1 MSRSIKFLI
10 LPILLLSGIIFSQS
24 NYKINQI
31 TTEDGLINNTVSCVY
46 QDSRGFIWI
55 GSNAG
60 LQRYDGI
67 NFINYR
73 EKSSN
78 PNSLSNNYVN
88 KIIED
93 SHGYIWVGT
102 VGGGLNRLD
111 PSTGIFKRYNI
122 IFNDKN
128 SFPHIVVKDIFIDKN
143 NELWIASPFAF
154 SKYSYEEDNFKNYF
168 AGGPT
173 YNPEMINYVINLRE
187 KGNIIAEAIRVRDN
201 SKISKPFVIKKK
213 KKVIVVSEGEL
224 PNGDIFDYGTITNL
238 AGKIIWN
245 MEWAKSK
252 NAGGSDKNRICYDVI
267 ELEAGEYK
275 LNYVTDNDHSYNRW
289 NLTPPD
295 YPDFWGIQVLN
306 FSISEE
312 EKIQRLIANKIMRNG
327 LASSELNKIDEF
339 SDGRLWI
346 ATSNG
351 ISIFDSRTGKF
362 DNIIPSEL
370 NSEFKNN
377 NSIEFIWENS
387 PEKEVIALTSKGAF
401 IFIDRETFR
410 IKTAMLN
417 LKFPYMWQSAIEFE
431 KGKLWLFSENNGI
444 FRFDIKTRE
453 LLPLKL
459 GKEIYFD
466 FEMNALVSLLKDKEG
481 ALWIPTAHEG
491 IKIVRKNNPEFHSL
505 FSKTIDKNL
514 SGLGPVSSILTQSN
528 GNLWLGTNGRGLYF
542 FNKSNS
548 SLTNFSFTEKDQLN
562 NASNHINKIF
572 YGSKGDLWLGS
583 GDGLIQ
589 FNPRDNSYKR
599 IENKY
604 KDNQNTAVY
613 SIFEDNDESLWYGIG
628 DILVKYNKAS
638 GIEEHYKVEP
648 PYTFVIPYPSITGI
662 IPYGNDKLW
671 VLTWWGLFSFD
682 KNLKRWTYYEDM
694 NEKFPISNQYWT
706 ITEDNDGI
714 IWLGSLIEGLKYYNP
729 KTKKFGKYTIE
740 DGLPSNKIN
749 SIICLNN
756 GKFWLGTEKGLTLFD
771 KKDKRFINF
780 TKEDGLPSNNYF
792 RNSFTISDKK
802 EIFLGS
808 NNGIIFFN
816 PYKIVVDENLSE
828 VRLSEIKIFNK
839 RNDSGKLYTYTNK
852 IEIDYE
858 QNVFTIVYSML
869 NFKNPFENRYK
880 YKMEGFD
887 KNWIDAG
894 NKNEVTYTNLDP
906 GEYTFK
912 VIGYNNGEWNKKP
925 LELSL
930 IINPPWYRTWWAYI
944 LYGLIFVSLYLSA
957 RRFELNKISL
967 KNDLRIQKLEADKLK
982 ETDRVKSNFFANI
995 SHEFRTPLTLILEPV
1010 EKLISKTAD
1019 FRTKQTLEMV
1029 QRNSKQLLQLINQL
1043 LDLSKLESGSMKL
1056 SIIRKDFVPFF
1067 KGTAASFDSLA
1078 MVREIDYNVY
1088 SDVDSLI
1095 ISFDPDKIQKIIN
1108 NLISNALKFT
1118 PKGGKVNCE
1127 LISDIENIKIKI
1139 SDTGIGIEEEN
1150 KERIFDRFYQV
1161 DSSKTREHEGSG
1173 IGLALTKEL
1182 VEIHHG
1188 KIELTSSP
1196 EFKTIFIVSIPID
1209 DSLYIDSEI
1218 GDGKISE
1225 NEFVVLNIDNDS
1237 KIIANKID
1245 YENKPVVLL
1254 VEDNADMRKFI
1265 IEVLSPRFN
1274 IIESVNGEEG
1284 IKEAI
1289 EKIPDIII
1297 SDVMMPMK
1305 DGYQLCKE
1313 IKSEPITSHIPVILL
1328 TAKAAIENKIEGLEI
1343 GADDYLV
1350 KPFNSNELIAR
1361 ITNLIGLRE
1370 KLQKKLLSE
1379 INDKKFIHIS
1389 DYKGLTKHDK
1399 ELITRI
1405 IDKLEENYS
1414 DPDYDVEKLGGD
1426 LGYSS
1431 STLRRKT
1438 SALLNK
1444 SPNEFIRYFRLQKAL
1459 KLITEEGKNVSETA
1473 FESGFNSISYF
1484 SKCFTEEFGKN
1495 PSEFIK

>member
-1 MSRSIKFLI
+1 MSRTLKLLI
-10 LPILLLSGIIFSQS
+10 LPILLFSRIVFSQS

-73 EKSSN
+73 EKSSD

-88 KIIED
+88 NIIED
-93 SHGYIWVGT
+93 SHGYIWIGT

-111 PSTGIFKRYNI
+111 PSSGIFKRYNI
-122 IFNDKN
+122 IFNDEK
-128 SFPHIVVKDIFIDKN
+128 SFPHIVVDDLFIDKN
-143 NELWIASPFAF
+143 NDLWIATPFAL
-154 SKYSYEEDNFKNYF
+154 SRYNYEKDNFQNFF

-173 YNPEMINYVINLRE
+173 YNPELISTILALRE
-187 KGNIIAEAIRVRDN
+187 QNKIISEAIKVKDN
-201 SKISKPFVIKKK
+201 SQISKPFIIKEK
-213 KKVIVVSEGEL
+213 KKVLVFSEGEIA
-224 PNGDIFDYGTITNL
+224 NGEIFDYGSITNSSD
-238 AGKIIWN
+238 KIIWK
-245 MEWAKSK
+245 MEWLKSK
-252 NAGGSDKNRICYDVI
+252 NAGGSDKNRICYDII
-267 ELEAGEYK
+267 ELDAGEYK
-275 LNYVTDNDHSYNRW
+275 LNYISDQDHSYTHW

-295 YPDFWGIQVLN
+295 YPYFWGIQVLD
-306 FSISEE
+306 FSTSEE
-312 EKIQRLIANKIMRNG
+312 EKIQGLIDAKIIRNG
-327 LASSELNKIDEF
+327 LASSEVNKIFEF
-339 SDGRLWI
+339 SDGYLWL

-351 ISIFDSRTGKF
+351 ISRFDKKSGKF
-362 DNIIPSEL
+362 DNIISSEL
-370 NSEFKNN
+370 SPEFKKI
-377 NSIEFIWENS
+377 NSVEFLWENRE
-387 PEKEVIALTSKGAF
+387 EKEVIALSDNGA
-401 IFIDRETFR
+401 IINVDRTTLQ
-410 IKTAMLN
+410 IKPTNLN
-417 LKFPYMWQSAIEFE
+417 ARLPYKWQSAIEFE
-431 KGKLWLFSENNGI
+431 KGKLWLFSAKNGI
-444 FRFDIKTRE
+444 FQLDTKTLE
-453 LLPLKL
+453 LSPLSF
-459 GKEIYFD
+459 GKGIDTD
-466 FEMNALVSLLKDKEG
+466 FEMNALINLLKDKDG

-514 SGLGPVSSILTQSN
+514 SITGSVSSILTQSN
-528 GNLWLGTNGRGLYF
+528 GNLWLGTNGKGLYF
-542 FNKSNS
+542 FNNS
-548 SLTNFSFTEKDQLN
+548 SSTLSNFRFTEKDQLN
-562 NASNHINKIF
+562 NAPNHINTMF

-583 GDGLIQ
+583 GDGIIR
-589 FNPRDNSYKR
+589 FDPRNNSFKK
-599 IENKY
+599 IENSFK
-604 KDNQNTAVY
+604 NIQNTAVY
-613 SIFEDNDESLWYGIG
+613 SIIEDGEKTLWYGIG
-628 DILVKYNKAS
+628 DILVKYNKEK
-638 GIEEHYKVEP
+638 GIKEHYIVDP
-648 PYTFVIPYPSITGI
+648 PYDFVIPYPSITGI
-662 IPYGNDKLW
+662 LPYGKDKLW

-682 KNLKRWTYYEDM
+682 KYSTKWTYYKDRK
-694 NEKFPISNQYWT
+694 EKFPISNQYWT
-706 ITEDNDGI
+706 IAEDDEGI

-729 KTKKFGKYTIE
+729 KTNKFGKYTIE

-771 KKDKRFINF
+771 KKNKRFINF

-1019 FRTKQTLEMV
+1019 FRTKQALEMV

-1067 KGTAASFDSLA
+1067 KGTVASFDSLA

-1209 DSLYIDSEI
+1209 DSLYVDSEI

-1245 YENKPVVLL
+1245 YDNKPVVLL

-1265 IEVLSPRFN
+1265 IEELSPRFN
-1274 IIESVNGEEG
+1274 ILEAVNGEEG

-1289 EKIPDIII
+1289 EKIPDLII

-1313 IKSEPITSHIPVILL
+1313 IKSDPITSHIPVILL
-1328 TAKAAIENKIEGLEI
+1328 TAKATIENKIEGLET

-1350 KPFNSNELIAR
+1350 KPFNSTELIAR
-1361 ITNLIGLRE
+1361 ITNLIALRE

-1379 INDKKFIHIS
+1379 INDKEFIHIS

-1399 ELITRI
+1399 ELISRI

-1414 DPDYDVEKLGGD
+1414 DPNYDVEKLGGD

-1438 SALLNK
+1438 GALLNK

-1459 KLITEEGKNVSETA
+1459 KLITEEGKNVSETT